1 MMMQNNLHFLDRKI
15 IEINTNNLIHNYKII
30 KKRSS
35 NAEIL
40 CVVKGDAY
48 GHGLIECS
56 SKLYSHGVKNFYV
69 ARIDDAIRLRNQFK
83 SINIYLLAGVI
94 SRSDTEEIFKKKIIP
109 IINNFEQLQLIKKI
123 KKSPI
128 KFVIHADTGMNRL
141 GFQNNEM
148 DKLFQSTNSNQILS
162 IISHLSSSDEKNEI
176 ESLWQLKQLK
186 LFNRLFQKPLS
197 LCNSAGIFLNKKL
210 HLDFVRPGKS
220 LYGIN
225 PFPGKTFDLKPVM
238 SIYAPILQVSK
249 IKRGVTVGY
258 AKTFKAKKNM
268 KIATVDFG
276 YSDGLHRIASNKG
289 KVFIDDLA
297 CPILG
302 RISMDLITIDVSH
315 IDQNKLYLGR
325 PVEILGKNQS
335 YESLANDNLTNEHEI
350 LISLGKNSKKYFL
363 D

>member
-141 GFQNNEM
+141 VFKIMKWTNYFNLQTQIRFYQSSLTFHQVTKKM
-148 DKLFQSTNSNQILS
+148 KL
-162 IISHLSSSDEKNEI
+162 
-176 ESLWQLKQLK
+176 
-186 LFNRLFQKPLS
+186 NR
-197 LCNSAGIFLNKKL
+197 CGN
-210 HLDFVRPGKS
+210 
-220 LYGIN
+220 
-225 PFPGKTFDLKPVM
+225 
-238 SIYAPILQVSK
+238 
-249 IKRGVTVGY
+249 
-258 AKTFKAKKNM
+258 
-268 KIATVDFG
+268 
-276 YSDGLHRIASNKG
+276 
-289 KVFIDDLA
+289 
-297 CPILG
+297 
-302 RISMDLITIDVSH
+302 
-315 IDQNKLYLGR
+315 
-325 PVEILGKNQS
+325 
-335 YESLANDNLTNEHEI
+335 
-350 LISLGKNSKKYFL
+350 
-363 D
+363 